1 MSVTGLGANNFNV
14 GNNATT
20 AAAAG
25 IAAGAAARA
34 VGAGAS
40 AAAKVGAEATT
51 GGVKQASDTLN
62 IKTPSATSN
71 KPVNV
76 VSFGLDSGAK
86 EVSKSEASSTIESVA
101 NKLDVK
107 FGMEAV
113 ASQILNI
120 ANGIK

>member
-40 AAAKVGAEATT
+40 AAAKVGTDATT

-62 IKTPSATSN
+62 IKTPSAISN

-76 VSFGLDSGAK
+76 VSFGLDSATK
-86 EVSKSEASSTIESVA
+86 EVSKSQAASTIESVA
-101 NKLDVK
+101 GNSDIK

-113 ASQILNI
+113 ACKILEMCT
-120 ANGIK
+120 K

>member
-1 MSVTGLGANNFNV
+1 MSVIGPNNFNV
-14 GNNATT
+14 ANT
-20 AAAAG
+20 AGAGASAG

-34 VGAGAS
+34 VSAGAS

-62 IKTPSATSN
+62 IKTPSAISN

-76 VSFGLDSGAK
+76 VSFGLDNGAK
-86 EVSKSEASSTIESVA
+86 EVSKSPAASAIESVA
-101 NKLDVK
+101 NNIDIK